1 MQHQLFL
8 AQDAL
13 ARAALVDLLDGS
25 DAHDLQMRTGHD
37 LAYCE
42 EIIALLSAPPGTVR
56 CVDAFL
62 AAVDG
67 TTAEDIQEG
76 TGLPMTRCEEIIS
89 LFNELM
95 PR

>member
-1 MQHQLFL
+1 MQHQLLL

-25 DAHDLQMRTGHD
+25 DARDLQMRTGHD

-42 EIIALLSAPPGTVR
+42 EIISLLSAPPGTVR

-67 TTAEDIQEG
+67 ADVEDILG
-76 TGLPMTRCEEIIS
+76 ATGLSAARCKEIIN
-89 LFNELM
+89 LRNELM